1 MSEHHSISENAAG
14 ATASDLDIHRS
25 LGRIE
30 GQLQALISSHSAT
43 DSKVSKIDERLRFVE
58 SRSAVHGAS
67 AGFLSAVGVTMIAQY
82 LKHKFGAV

>member
-1 MSEHHSISENAAG
+1 MSEQHSISENAAG
-14 ATASDLDIHRS
+14 ATAADRDIHRS

-30 GQLQALISSHSAT
+30 GQLQALIISHRDTAG
-43 DSKVSKIDERLRFVE
+43 KVSKIDERLRSVE

-82 LKHKFGAV
+82 LKHKFGAL